1 MEKIKKTLEKLF
13 SKHRLIFWYD
23 DGSLQPL
30 FEELD
35 ISQEKLLLDGNEFG
49 VKYKLL
55 KEHPSEQFLIY
66 SPHPKPKDEENLL
79 LDLILSNHLFDAD
92 KASIVVNE
100 LGLDLALKSVIK
112 RYEAFFN
119 AKKRVEKL
127 KKITI
132 KSEKDLLYGMISTI
146 LHTKNSIEDFLF
158 ALLAEYARGESKKL
172 QELKKFGLD
181 VYLFDELKNIFGF
194 AGESFDAF
202 VIELIL
208 SHFYFSVDQE
218 KMPLNK
224 EAVIFVSKW
233 MDSVKNKGSFEILSK
248 IVAKRIE
255 IEKLLETI
263 PIQKLQDVD
272 TFEEIDKKIIIHLK
286 NTLLKNGTFDKE
298 IIEKRKNLF
307 WYENFANIYNALD
320 YALRFYRFIESLQI
334 GFRSL
339 DEGFDSYIK
348 HYYKGD
354 LYYRKFLFYSKK
366 ESRSLHDLYHAIE
379 DRYEIFQ
386 RDINDSWQNLLDKE
400 DCISINRYEAQKDF
414 FQTYVQPNLDK
425 KVFVIISD
433 ALRYEAGYE
442 LFQRLLEQNRF
453 EVQIEPMVAS
463 VPTYTQLGIA
473 SLLPYRSLAFKNGDT
488 ILVDGQN
495 SSGSANR
502 DKILKNSIE
511 KSVYLNSE
519 EFLKFKR
526 GDAFIKEHRLF
537 YIYHNDIDAISDHAL
552 SEENCVF
559 SVERAF
565 EKLQKIIKHVFNLN
579 GNFVILTA
587 DHGFL
592 YQDRVLD
599 EGEFCSWEK
608 IGTIEKTN
616 RRFIIGKNLYENRC
630 TKKYAA
636 RKLGI
641 DSDEE
646 VLIARSINRIRVQ
659 GGGNRFVHG
668 GAALQELAIPVIV
681 CKKIR
686 KDDVR
691 SVEVDILKSFSKITS
706 NQIVISFFQRE
717 PIEEKIK
724 PRTLKIAF
732 YAKDG
737 ELLSNI
743 HKITF
748 DKRERDSR
756 DLEYRVQF
764 LFNQK
769 ALEYQ
774 GQEIYLKMIETIEG
788 TNIEKTYKE
797 EPFTLYISFMNDFD
811 EL

>member
-23 DGSLQPL
+23 DGSLQSL

-35 ISQEKLLLDGNEFG
+35 IPQKKLLLDGNEFG
-49 VKYKLL
+49 VKYKVL
-55 KEHPSEQFLIY
+55 KEYPKEKFLIY
-66 SPHPKPKDEENLL
+66 SPNPKPSDEDNLL

-92 KASIVVNE
+92 KASIIINE
-100 LGLDLALKSVIK
+100 LGLDYSLKNVVKS
-112 RYEAFFN
+112 YESFFN

-127 KKITI
+127 KKFSINN
-132 KSEKDLLYGMISTI
+132 EKELIFGMIAVI
-146 LHTKNSIEDFLF
+146 LNTKNLIEDFLF
-158 ALLAEYARGESKKL
+158 ELFCELSNEESEKID
-172 QELKKFGLD
+172 ELKKFGLD
-181 VYLFDELKNIFGF
+181 KYLFDELKNIFGF
-194 AGESFDAF
+194 EKNNLKAF
-202 VIELIL
+202 VIELIM
-208 SHFYFSVDQE
+208 SHFYFYIDKE
-218 KMPLNK
+218 KMPLNY

-233 MDSVKNKGSFEILSK
+233 MDSVKNRESFITLSK
-248 IVAKRIE
+248 KVAKLIN
-255 IEKLLETI
+255 IEKIIEDF
-263 PIQKLQDVD
+263 PIEKLQDVD
-272 TFEEIDKKIIIHLK
+272 TFEEIDKKIVVELK
-286 NTLLKNGTFDKE
+286 NTLLTNNFFDEE
-298 IIEKRKNLF
+298 ILEKRKNLF
-307 WYENFANIYNALD
+307 WYFAFKNIYNTLFFALK
-320 YALRFYRFIESLQI
+320 FFRFIDTLQVDFRFLND
-334 GFRSL
+334 GF
-339 DEGFDSYIK
+339 EKYI
-348 HYYKGD
+348 HYYYKGD
-354 LYYRKFLFYSKK
+354 FYYRKFLFFLKK
-366 ESRSLHDLYHAIE
+366 ENTYMQDLYQAIE
-379 DRYEIFQ
+379 DRYEFFQ
-386 RDINDSWQNLLDKE
+386 REINDKWQEIVDKQ
-400 DCISINRYEAQKDF
+400 DSMNIDGFIKQKDF
-414 FQTYVQPNLDK
+414 FQKFVGKNLDK

-442 LFQRLLEQNRF
+442 LFQRLLEQNRL

-473 SLLPYRSLAFKNGDT
+473 SLLPHKSLSFKNSDA
-488 ILVDGQN
+488 ILIDGQN

-502 DKILKNSIE
+502 DKILKNNIE
-511 KSVYLNSE
+511 KSAYLNSK
-519 EFLKFKR
+519 EFLSYKR
-526 GDAFIKEHRLF
+526 GDEFIKNNRLF

-565 EKLQKIIKHVFNLN
+565 EKLQKIIKHIFNLN
-579 GNFVILTA
+579 GNFVLVTA

-599 EGEFCSWEK
+599 ESEFCSWEK

-646 VLIARSINRIRVQ
+646 VLIARSINRLRVQ

-668 GAALQELAIPVIV
+668 GTALQELAIPVIL
-681 CKKIR
+681 CKKRR
-686 KDDVR
+686 KDDVG

-706 NQIVISFFQRE
+706 NQIAISFFQRE

-748 DKRERDSR
+748 DKREQDSR

-774 GQEIYLKMIETIEG
+774 GQEIYLKMIEKIEG
-788 TNIEKTYKE
+788 TNVEKIYKE